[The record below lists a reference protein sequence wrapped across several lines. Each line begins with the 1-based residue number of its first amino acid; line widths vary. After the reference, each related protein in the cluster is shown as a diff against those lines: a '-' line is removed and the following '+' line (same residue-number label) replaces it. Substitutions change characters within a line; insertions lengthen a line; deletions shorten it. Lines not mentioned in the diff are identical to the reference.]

1 MTLKIA
7 ERGLVPPFI
16 VMDVMQAA
24 AAAEAAGRHV
34 LHLEVGQPGTP
45 APTPVRAAAREAL
58 DSHRLGYTLALG
70 VDPLRARI
78 ARFYGERYGIDL
90 DPARVVVTVGSSGA
104 FLLSFLAAFAAG
116 DRVALGYPSYPAY
129 RHILKSL
136 GLAVVGMPTG
146 PDSHF
151 QPTPAMLD
159 AARAGGPIEGLIV
172 ASPSNP
178 AGAMLDRTA
187 LAALVDWCAAH
198 GTRLISDEI
207 YHGITYA
214 IPGTTALA
222 LTDDAIV
229 VNSFSKYFSMT
240 GWRLGWMVVPPDMLR
255 AIECLTQNLNI
266 APPTLPQLAAPCV
279 FDHLD
284 LLDDLVAGYARNRA
298 ILLDGLPKAG
308 LTRLAPADGAFY
320 IWADVGH
327 LTDDS
332 QAFCARLLAETD
344 VAIAPGVDFDPDRGR
359 HFVRL
364 SFAGPT
370 ADIAQAV
377 ERLIAW
383 QGGA

>member
-7 ERGLVPPFI
+7 ERGVVPPFI

-24 AAAEAAGRHV
+24 AAREAAGRHV
-34 LHLEVGQPGTP
+34 LHLEVGQPGTAAP
-45 APTPVRAAAREAL
+45 APVLAAAKHAL
-58 DSHRLGYTLALG
+58 DGHRLGYTLALG
-70 VDPLRARI
+70 IDPLRARI
-78 ARFYGERYGIDL
+78 ARYYGERYGIDL
-90 DPARVVVTVGSSGA
+90 DPARIVITVGSSGA

-136 GLAVVGMPTG
+136 GLEVVGMATG
-146 PDSHF
+146 PESHF

-159 AARAGGPIEGLIV
+159 AAAADGPIDGLIV

-178 AGAMLDRTA
+178 AGAMLDRPA
-187 LAALVDWCAAH
+187 LSALVDWCAAH

-214 IPGTTALA
+214 IPGTTALS

-229 VNSFSKYFSMT
+229 INSFSKYFSMT
-240 GWRLGWMVVPPDMLR
+240 GWRLGWMVVPPAMLR
-255 AIECLTQNLNI
+255 AFECLTQNLNI

-284 LLDDLVAGYARNRA
+284 LLDAMVAGYARNRA
-298 ILLDGLPKAG
+298 ILLDGLPRAG
-308 LTRLAPADGAFY
+308 WTRLAPADGAFY

-370 ADIAQAV
+370 ADIAKAV
-377 ERLIAW
+377 ERLVAW
-383 QGGA
+383 GG

>member
-7 ERGLVPPFI
+7 ERGVVPPFI

-24 AAAEAAGRHV
+24 ADREAQGRHV

-45 APTPVRAAAREAL
+45 APEPVREAAKAAI
-58 DSHRLGYTLALG
+58 DGHRLGYTLALG

-78 ARFYGERYGIDL
+78 ARFYGERYDVDL
-90 DPARVVVTVGSSGA
+90 DPGRVVITVGSSGG

-116 DRVALGYPSYPAY
+116 DRVALGYPAYPAY

-136 GLAVVGMPTG
+136 GLQVVGLPTG
-146 PDSHF
+146 PETHF

-159 AARAGGPIEGLIV
+159 AALADGPIDGVIV

-178 AGAMLDRTA
+178 AGAMLDRPS
-187 LAALVDWCAAH
+187 LAALVDWCTAH
-198 GTRLISDEI
+198 GARLISDEI
-207 YHGITYA
+207 YHGITYRF
-214 IPGTTALA
+214 PGTTALA

-240 GWRLGWMVVPPDMLR
+240 GWRLGWMVVPQPMLR

-284 LLDDLVAGYARNRA
+284 LLDELVAGYARNRA
-298 ILLDGLPKAG
+298 ILLEGLPKAG
-308 LTRLAPADGAFY
+308 LTKLAPADGAFY

-332 QAFCARLLAETD
+332 QAFCARLLEETD
-344 VAIAPGVDFDPDRGR
+344 IAIAPGVDFDPDRGR
-359 HFVRL
+359 HFVRF

-370 ADIAQAV
+370 ADIEQAV
-377 ERLIAW
+377 ERLANW
-383 QGGA
+383 PGMR

>member
-7 ERGLVPPFI
+7 ERGIVPPFI

-24 AAAEAAGRHV
+24 AAREAAGHHV
-34 LHLEVGQPGTP
+34 LHLEVGQPGTAAP
-45 APTPVRAAAREAL
+45 APVLDAARQAL
-58 DSHRLGYTLALG
+58 DEHRLGYTLALG
-70 VDPLRARI
+70 VNPLRARI
-78 ARFYGERYGIDL
+78 ARYYGERYDVDL

-104 FLLSFLAAFAAG
+104 FLLSFLAAFDAG
-116 DRVALGYPSYPAY
+116 DRVALGYPAYPAY

-136 GLAVVGMPTG
+136 GLDVAGMLTG

-159 AARAGGPIEGLIV
+159 QTLAEGPVDGLVI

-178 AGAMLDRTA
+178 AGAMLDRPS
-187 LAALVDWCAAH
+187 LGALVDWCASH

-222 LTDDAIV
+222 LSDDAIV
-229 VNSFSKYFSMT
+229 INSFSKYFSMT
-240 GWRLGWMVVPPDMLR
+240 GWRLGWMVVPASMLR
-255 AIECLTQNLNI
+255 AIECLTQNLNV
-266 APPTLPQLAAPCV
+266 APPTLPQIAAPSI

-284 LLDDLVAGYARNRA
+284 LLDELVAGYARNRA
-298 ILLDGLPKAG
+298 VLLDGLPKAG
-308 LTRLAPADGAFY
+308 FSKLAPADGAFY
-320 IWADVGH
+320 IYADVSH

-332 QAFCARLLAETD
+332 QAFCARILEETN
-344 VAIAPGVDFDPDRGR
+344 VAIAPGVDFDPVRGH

-370 ADIAQAV
+370 ADIQAAV
-377 ERLIAW
+377 ERLSAW
-383 QGGA
+383 QP

>member
-7 ERGLVPPFI
+7 ERGIVPPFI

-24 AAAEAAGRHV
+24 AAREAAGHHV
-34 LHLEVGQPGTP
+34 LHLEVGQPGTAAP
-45 APTPVRAAAREAL
+45 APVLDAARQAL
-58 DSHRLGYTLALG
+58 DEHRLGYTLALG

-78 ARFYGERYGIDL
+78 ARYYGERYDVDL

-104 FLLSFLAAFAAG
+104 FLLSFLAAFDAG
-116 DRVALGYPSYPAY
+116 DRVALGYPAYPAY

-136 GLAVVGMPTG
+136 GLDVAGMLTG

-159 AARAGGPIEGLIV
+159 QTLAEGPVDGLVI

-178 AGAMLDRTA
+178 AGAMLDRPSLGG
-187 LAALVDWCAAH
+187 LADWCASH

-222 LTDDAIV
+222 LSDDAIV
-229 VNSFSKYFSMT
+229 INSFSKYFSMT
-240 GWRLGWMVVPPDMLR
+240 GWRLGWMVVPASMLR
-255 AIECLTQNLNI
+255 AIECLTQNLNV
-266 APPTLPQLAAPCV
+266 APPTLPQIAAPCI

-284 LLDDLVAGYARNRA
+284 LLDELVAGYARNRA
-298 ILLDGLPKAG
+298 VLLDGLPKAG
-308 LTRLAPADGAFY
+308 FSKLAPADGAFY
-320 IWADVGH
+320 IYADVSH

-332 QAFCARLLAETD
+332 QAFCARILEETN
-344 VAIAPGVDFDPDRGR
+344 VAIAPGVDFDPVRGH

-370 ADIAQAV
+370 ADIQAAV
-377 ERLIAW
+377 ERLSAW
-383 QGGA
+383 QP